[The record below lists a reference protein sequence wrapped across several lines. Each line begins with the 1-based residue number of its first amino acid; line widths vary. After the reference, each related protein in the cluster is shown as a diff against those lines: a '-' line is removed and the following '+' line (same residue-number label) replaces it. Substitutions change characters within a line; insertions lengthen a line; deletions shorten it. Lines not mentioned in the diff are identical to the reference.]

1 MNKINTKKSHDLKI
15 TDSELSKIQN
25 LVRTINQLQSQIG
38 GLEIQKS
45 LAIQRLHN
53 FQRDVDTFQVELKKK
68 YGDVSVNLQDG
79 TLKEIPIE
87 DEVNKKN

>member
-1 MNKINTKKSHDLKI
+1 MNKINKKKSQDLKI
-15 TDSELSKIQN
+15 TDGELSTIQN

-79 TLKEIPIE
+79 MLKEIPIE
-87 DEVNKKN
+87 NEVNKKN

>member
-1 MNKINTKKSHDLKI
+1 MNKINKKKSQDLKI
-15 TDSELSKIQN
+15 TDGELSTIQN
-25 LVRTINQLQSQIG
+25 LVRNINQLQSQIG

-45 LAIQRLHN
+45 LAVQRLHN

-79 TLKEIPIE
+79 MLKEIPIE
-87 DEVNKKN
+87 NEVNKKN